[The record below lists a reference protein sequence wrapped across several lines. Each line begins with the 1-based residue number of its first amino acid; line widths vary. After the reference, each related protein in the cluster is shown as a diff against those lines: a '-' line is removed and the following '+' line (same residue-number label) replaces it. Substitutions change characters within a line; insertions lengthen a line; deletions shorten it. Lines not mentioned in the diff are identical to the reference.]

1 MTMTNARVMISACL
15 LGLRCRY
22 DGRRARRQLQ
32 KGLVT
37 VLGYR
42 LIPVCPEQLGGL
54 STPREPMSI
63 VGGDGYAVLTGKAR
77 VITATGLDCTA
88 ALVRG
93 SQEALFLVRRLGA
106 KRFVGQRGSP
116 SCCCGLI
123 GNAPLGCPS
132 MTTGVGV
139 CAALL
144 AQSSIQAID
153 VAMFERGFQE
163 IPG

>member
-1 MTMTNARVMISACL
+1 
-15 LGLRCRY
+15 
-22 DGRRARRQLQ
+22 
-32 KGLVT
+32 
-37 VLGYR
+37 
-42 LIPVCPEQLGGL
+42 
-54 STPREPMSI
+54 MSI

-93 SQEALFLVRRLGA
+93 SQEVLFLARRLGA

-132 MTTGVGV
+132 MNTGVGV

>member
-1 MTMTNARVMISACL
+1 MTMTNAGVMISACL

-32 KGLVT
+32 EGLVT
-37 VLGYR
+37 VLGHR

-54 STPREPMSI
+54 PTPREPMSI
-63 VGGDGYAVLTGKAR
+63 VGGDGYAVLAGKAR

-93 SQEALFLVRRLGA
+93 SQEVLFLARRLGVN
-106 KRFVGQRGSP
+106 RFVGQRGSP
-116 SCCCGLI
+116 SCCCGLVSKASFSH
-123 GNAPLGCPS
+123 APV
-132 MTTGVGV
+132 TTGVGV
-139 CAALL
+139 CAGLL

-153 VAMFERGFQE
+153 VAVFERGFQE
-163 IPG
+163 ISG